1 MRILLSPPDVGELE
15 QLAVSAAVASGWVAP
30 AGPDIEAFE
39 RDMSRYLGS
48 GSSVAL
54 SSGTAALHLGLLAVG
69 VQPGDEVF
77 VSTFTFAASANAVRY
92 CGAEPVFIDSEPGTW
107 NMSPDLLAEEFSR
120 ARRINR
126 MPKAVVVVDLYGQ
139 CADYDPIMEVCRQ
152 FGVPVVED
160 SAEAL
165 GASYKG
171 RPAGTLGDVGIFS
184 FNGNKIITTSGGGML
199 VCPDTAL
206 ADRVRYL
213 STQAR
218 QPVEHYEHR
227 DVGFNYRLSNVL
239 AALGRVQLSRLP
251 SFSERRRSVH
261 SQYRQHLDGLQGLEF
276 MPIPSWSGWNGWL
289 TCVLLDS
296 AAMAGRVRE
305 ALRSREIECRPL
317 WMPMHRQPVFQSC
330 RSQVDGTSERLA
342 DRGVCL
348 PSGSALSDEQ
358 VHEVAT
364 LVCSA
369 VVDSRRSNWFSGD
382 DSGGTPRERTA

>member
-1 MRILLSPPDVGELE
+1 MRIFLSPPDVGSLE
-15 QLAVSAAVASGWVAP
+15 QQAVSAAVASGWVAP
-30 AGPDIEAFE
+30 AGPDLEAFE
-39 RDMSRYLGS
+39 RDMCRYVGWPNA
-48 GSSVAL
+48 VAL
-54 SSGTAALHLGLLAVG
+54 SSGTAALHLSLLALG
-69 VQPGDEVF
+69 VKPGDEVF

-92 CGAEPVFIDSEPGTW
+92 CGAEPVFIDSDAATW
-107 NMSPDLLAEEFSR
+107 NMSPDLLAEEFAR

-139 CADYDPIMEVCRQ
+139 AADFDPILEICRQ

-199 VCPDTAL
+199 VAQDSRITERA
-206 ADRVRYL
+206 RYL

-251 SFSERRRSVH
+251 SFIERRRQVNAR
-261 SQYRQHLDGLQGLEF
+261 YREHLGGLQGVEF
-276 MPIPSWSGWNGWL
+276 MPIPDWSGWNGWL
-289 TCVLLDS
+289 TCVLFGS
-296 AAMAGRVRE
+296 PSMAGKVRE
-305 ALRSREIECRPL
+305 ALRAREIESRPL
-317 WMPMHRQPVFQSC
+317 WMPMHRQPVFQAC
-330 RSQVDGTSERLA
+330 RSRVDGTSERLA
-342 DRGVCL
+342 QHGVCL
-348 PSGSALSDEQ
+348 PSGSALTDDE
-358 VHEVAT
+358 VHEVST
-364 LVCSA
+364 IVRSA
-369 VVDSRRSNWFSGD
+369 VVETRRSNWFTGD
-382 DSGGTPRERTA
+382 DSGGTRRERTA